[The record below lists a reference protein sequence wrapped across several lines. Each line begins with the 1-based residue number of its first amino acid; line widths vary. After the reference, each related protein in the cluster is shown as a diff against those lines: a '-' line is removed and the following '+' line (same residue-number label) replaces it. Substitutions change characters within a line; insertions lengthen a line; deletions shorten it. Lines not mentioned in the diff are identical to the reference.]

1 MAVQV
6 ATLTKTT
13 IWVRICQWV
22 ASLLKEMS
30 LKLLIISTASHI
42 YQVTRTL
49 SFLHTNLVAS
59 VDAMKAQED
68 RLYQQ
73 AFDRAMAKVHSLWN
87 LVSRSPKANNVVAE
101 IAGCTFMQPVCT
113 RRCSE
118 YYAVEWVTSVGL
130 DKVLECQTATSID
143 AKMTEANFTF
153 MSSFQAVMKHT
164 VTTTK
169 CLEGENHCYLGH
181 VIPTMTGLK
190 NKLNRICDP
199 AMRPLVQ
206 ALLVGLSARFVP
218 LISNHEHFLASML
231 LPKFKL
237 AFLPADSRPHQK
249 QMLTE
254 YGKRLHADRGVDLCK
269 MWVGPNSTVC
279 YSYGCLILFI
289 HRVT

>member
-1 MAVQV
+1 
-6 ATLTKTT
+6 
-13 IWVRICQWV
+13 
-22 ASLLKEMS
+22 
-30 LKLLIISTASHI
+30 
-42 YQVTRTL
+42 
-49 SFLHTNLVAS
+49 
-59 VDAMKAQED
+59 MKAQED

-87 LVSRSPKANNVVAE
+87 LVSRSPKANNVVEE
-101 IAGCTFMQPVCT
+101 IAGCTFMQQVCT

-130 DKVLECQTATSID
+130 DKVLECQTATGMD

-199 AMRPLVQ
+199 AIRPLVQ
-206 ALLVGLSARFVP
+206 ALLVGLSARFEP
-218 LISNHEHFLASML
+218 LISNHKYFLASML